1 MAASATR
8 SSKLLALW
16 LCCALPLIMSSTAA
30 GTTTA
35 TTPAVQQQPQPTAA
49 AGAGEGQCR
58 ASSDDLDGG
67 VERGSCR
74 YDFQED
80 TRPHEEYVPAAEV
93 ASALPVP
100 IPDGNPVEGAFTNGG
115 LGGNQAF
122 FPGSSGYGTAAG
134 LGAGGFGPYGGYG
147 GGPGTYGYNGPLYFG
162 SAPTRTGSPAGS
174 CAAAAVLLLLSA
186 AAMYI

>member
-1 MAASATR
+1 VPAPTT
-8 SSKLLALW
+8 
-16 LCCALPLIMSSTAA
+16 STAA
-30 GTTTA
+30 SN
-35 TTPAVQQQPQPTAA
+35 VAA
-49 AGAGEGQCR
+49 ADTTSKKIPVEGAG
-58 ASSDDLDGG
+58 
-67 VERGSCR
+67 
-74 YDFQED
+74 
-80 TRPHEEYVPAAEV
+80 PHEEYVPAAEV